1 VYGVSLRVVVSK
13 KSWCQKNRGVK
24 NRGVMKYPLGHEIPD
39 PKKPQKIPDPRARA
53 RRDIPFWNIPF
64 PLATTFLNLPLLDT
78 SPLPLRTG

>member
-24 NRGVMKYPLGHEIPD
+24 NRGVMKYPLGHEIPIQKNL
-39 PKKPQKIPDPRARA
+39 KKFPIPGRGLGG
-53 RRDIPFWNIPF
+53 IF
-64 PLATTFLNLPLLDT
+64 PSFSLATTFLNLPLLDT

>member
-39 PKKPQKIPDPRARA
+39 PKKPQKISRSQGAGSEGYSL
-53 RRDIPFWNIPF
+53 PF

-78 SPLPLRTG
+78 SPLPLHTG